1 MSVALDSKLDIDA
14 IRDWIGEAGDV
25 ARHYFG
31 HVRAEWKGIGDPVTA
46 ADREIEQLLTARIQD
61 AHPDHGIIGEE
72 YGSHTPDREYL
83 WTIDPID
90 GTRVFV
96 EGLPTWSITIALL
109 HRRTPVFGLIYLP
122 MIDDWTYTDGDD
134 VIHNGESIRDRL
146 ASSWE
151 PASFVMARS
160 DANATTDIRF
170 GRIMTMGSTAS
181 HMAYTA
187 RGAAVAT
194 ITHDSYLWDVAAG
207 LAITARQG
215 GETRF
220 LNGDLLDFRTRDLTA
235 LVGGTYV
242 TGHPDV
248 VRRLI
253 PLVTPRATPIQHPAW

>member
-1 MSVALDSKLDIDA
+1 MSVALDSKLDIAA
-14 IRDWIGEAGDV
+14 IRDWIAEAGDV

-31 HVRAEWKGIGDPVTA
+31 RVQAEWKGIGDPVTA
-46 ADREIEQLLTARIQD
+46 ADREIERLLTARIRD

-72 YGSHTPDREYL
+72 YGGDTLDRDYL

-90 GTRVFV
+90 GTRAFV
-96 EGLPTWSITIALL
+96 EGLPSWSITIALL
-109 HRRTPVFGLIYLP
+109 HRRTPVFGLIYIPLY
-122 MIDDWTYTDGDD
+122 DDWTYTDGED

-146 ASSWE
+146 APAWE
-151 PASFVMARS
+151 PGSFVMARS
-160 DANATTDIRF
+160 DAHAAFDIRF
-170 GRIMTMGSTAS
+170 GRIMTLGSTAS

-194 ITHDSYLWDVAAG
+194 ITHDSYVWDVAAG
-207 LAITARQG
+207 LAITAKQG

-220 LNGDLLDFRTRDLTA
+220 LNGELLDLQTRDLTA
-235 LVGGTYV
+235 LIAGTYI

-253 PLVTPRATPIQHPAW
+253 PLVTPRAERIQHPAW